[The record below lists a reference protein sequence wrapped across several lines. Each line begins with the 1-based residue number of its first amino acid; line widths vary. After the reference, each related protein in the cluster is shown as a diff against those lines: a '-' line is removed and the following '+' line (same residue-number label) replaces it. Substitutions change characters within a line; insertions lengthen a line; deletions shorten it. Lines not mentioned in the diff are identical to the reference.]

1 MTKKRKLLYFGSVG
15 MIILVLVAGYVL
27 FRGSKSKYELR
38 FDKIAQGDLNVYV
51 TATGTI
57 NPVTTV
63 EVGTQVSGIVARLY
77 ADFNSVVRKGQIIAQ
92 IDSTF
97 LVQSVKDAE
106 ASMERANAQY
116 EDSKRTLDRTKALLD
131 RQLVA
136 QSDYDVAL
144 TTYATNSAQLK
155 SAQSS
160 LERAKIN
167 LSYSTIYAPIDGVV
181 INRAVNIGQTV
192 AASFSSPTLYTIAND
207 MRKMQVETTVDETD
221 IGKVSIGQK
230 ASFSVDAYP
239 EEKFSG
245 TVSQIRLSPT
255 TVSNV
260 VNYIVI
266 IDVNNDD
273 LKLMPG
279 MTANVKLLVGS
290 SQNVLRVSNVALRF
304 QPPTEMIDSTK
315 VQHRTGSGYG
325 KMTANIEQTSDQSS
339 QAQIGNSGGMMQ
351 SFSDGD
357 REKFRALRDSIQKAH
372 GGEMSREEI
381 RAEMQK
387 IFAKETAQQLKT
399 KKIPPLAVHKR
410 TTSTFGITQ
419 TFPEYEKSTYQPDHQ
434 SGSGK
439 VWIQNSSGKL
449 EPVYVRTGLSDGKY
463 TEISS
468 QTLKVG
474 DQIVLSATTQDD
486 NTQQTRSP
494 LTGSQQ
500 GIRTGSGGGPR

>member
-1 MTKKRKLLYFGSVG
+1 
-15 MIILVLVAGYVL
+15 
-27 FRGSKSKYELR
+27 
-38 FDKIAQGDLNVYV
+38 
-51 TATGTI
+51 
-57 NPVTTV
+57 
-63 EVGTQVSGIVARLY
+63 
-77 ADFNSVVRKGQIIAQ
+77 
-92 IDSTF
+92 
-97 LVQSVKDAE
+97 
-106 ASMERANAQY
+106 
-116 EDSKRTLDRTKALLD
+116 
-131 RQLVA
+131 
-136 QSDYDVAL
+136 
-144 TTYATNSAQLK
+144 
-155 SAQSS
+155 
-160 LERAKIN
+160 
-167 LSYSTIYAPIDGVV
+167 
-181 INRAVNIGQTV
+181 
-192 AASFSSPTLYTIAND
+192 
-207 MRKMQVETTVDETD
+207 
-221 IGKVSIGQK
+221 
-230 ASFSVDAYP
+230 
-239 EEKFSG
+239 
-245 TVSQIRLSPT
+245 
-255 TVSNV
+255 
-260 VNYIVI
+260 
-266 IDVNNDD
+266 
-273 LKLMPG
+273 
-279 MTANVKLLVGS
+279 
-290 SQNVLRVSNVALRF
+290 
-304 QPPTEMIDSTK
+304 
-315 VQHRTGSGYG
+315 
-325 KMTANIEQTSDQSS
+325 
-339 QAQIGNSGGMMQ
+339 MQ